1 MRPSPVFAAAFV
13 ANLVYTAAGATIEAD
28 HFEEENVHSKS
39 AFVQAQTQEQVEQ
52 AWSEDEDI
60 VDGDAAVDETIESEQ
75 DEDLTPA
82 GGIADEDTKLHA
94 EALGEASGD
103 EVVDEDEAVAESGAN
118 IEAGEDEEIAAGQS
132 EGGVDE
138 ASWVEGTASFL
149 EDISRESNR
158 DEETVDEEDQALSEQ
173 ENELV
178 MAAFEATQERTDAAR
193 RARAEALAVRLRRA
207 AARLDSA
214 AVTAGGDAS
223 NDIAEV
229 REKVAR
235 LLEEAEGHAKKQT
248 DDSWKSALLGSLS
261 GEEPTKPA
269 SLAAVAADTASAVV
283 QAPAVATA
291 PGTAQAPITGVAP
304 GFTFPLPAEA
314 VAPSAGGVLTMKAPP
329 GSVPPATA
337 NAAVQA
343 PGAAQA
349 LATALAGPKASAAQS
364 NTGID
369 TAPGQALSAEHARS
383 SMAQQQMAMNV
394 LGAAVDAEGKMRCA
408 ACAEE
413 PHKGAEL
420 KMDTVVKPLMDLIV
434 HLRQKAAQ
442 RRPSPCHTVTVCDGV
457 PKAAAPT
464 GTALPG
470 MSSPKLGAAPAAIT
484 LPGAPTPVAAPAMAI
499 APATATAPG
508 FATAPAVATA
518 PGFATAPAV
527 ATAPGFATA
536 PAVATAPGFATA
548 PAVATAPGFATAPAV
563 ATAFGALPR

>member
-60 VDGDAAVDETIESEQ
+60 VDDDAAVDESIESEQ

-304 GFTFPLPAEA
+304 GFTFP
-314 VAPSAGGVLTMKAPP
+314 APP

>member
-304 GFTFPLPAEA
+304 GFTFP
-314 VAPSAGGVLTMKAPP
+314 APP

-548 PAVATAPGFATAPAV
+548 PAVATA
-563 ATAFGALPR
+563 FGALPR